1 LRAFSPLPCDL
12 AVLQVQSKRS
22 QNMSPMRGA
31 HGFVHDFVIVLRGL
45 ATICRFRA
53 LIRRDL
59 QAQHFR
65 CSGPPNRLA
74 GVPFSC

>member
-1 LRAFSPLPCDL
+1 
-12 AVLQVQSKRS
+12 
-22 QNMSPMRGA
+22 MSPMRGA

-59 QAQHFR
+59 QAQHSR
-65 CSGPPNRLA
+65 CSGPLNRLA
-74 GVPFSC
+74 DVPFSC

>member
-1 LRAFSPLPCDL
+1 LRAFSVAIFDL
-12 AVLQVQSKRS
+12 AVLQVQSKQS
-22 QNMSPMRGA
+22 QNMSPLRGA

-59 QAQHFR
+59 QAQHSP
-65 CSGPPNRLA
+65 CSGPPNWLA

>member
-1 LRAFSPLPCDL
+1 
-12 AVLQVQSKRS
+12 
-22 QNMSPMRGA
+22 MSPMRGA

-59 QAQHFR
+59 RAQHSR